1 MAIKLFYA
9 PKTRSTRPRW
19 MLEELGV
26 PYEIVRINL
35 GEKQHLGA
43 EYKKVHPL
51 GLVPAMEIDGTKLIE
66 SSAMV
71 GYLADKFAEKG
82 LAPSLNSKDRLPY
95 SQWMAF
101 AQITLESSVLAYWL
115 NTAKLPEEKRHADLA
130 QDALTNF
137 RAAAEV
143 VDKVLATNEYL
154 VGNAFSAADILMA
167 SVLSF
172 AKVVGLPI
180 GDFRSLPTY
189 LDRCKARPAF
199 KRAIAD

>member
-1 MAIKLFYA
+1 MTDTARLERLLKLFFGFE
-9 PKTRSTRPRW
+9 RP
-19 MLEELGV
+19 
-26 PYEIVRINL
+26 EIVGFRRAVAQFKTDL
-35 GEKQHLGA
+35 PAVLKGRVALVLRLDHL
-43 EYKKVHPL
+43 
-51 GLVPAMEIDGTKLIE
+51 
-66 SSAMV
+66 
-71 GYLADKFAEKG
+71 
-82 LAPSLNSKDRLPY
+82 
-95 SQWMAF
+95 
-101 AQITLESSVLAYWL
+101 
-115 NTAKLPEEKRHADLA
+115 
-130 QDALTNF
+130 ALTNF